1 MPDCF
6 CSSSGSRSQE
16 VADVRLLKCAGF
28 GGSELCTAS
37 RVLLIGR
44 GGKHLLRLYPQGSAA

>member
-6 CSSSGSRSQE
+6 CSGSGSRSQE

-28 GGSELCTAS
+28 GGLGVAHF
-37 RVLLIGR
+37 
-44 GGKHLLRLYPQGSAA
+44 KQSAADRPRRKT